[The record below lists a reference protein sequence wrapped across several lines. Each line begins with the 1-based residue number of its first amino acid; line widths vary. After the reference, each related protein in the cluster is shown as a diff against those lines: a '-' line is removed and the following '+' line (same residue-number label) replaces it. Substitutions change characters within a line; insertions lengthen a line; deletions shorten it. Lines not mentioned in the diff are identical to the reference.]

1 MKSSVLAL
9 LPALAAAKP
18 VPDVGISTVNVVGG
32 QEASATEF
40 PFIVSLESKTEGEE
54 GHYCGGTLLN
64 SLTVLTAAHCLASED
79 AENVQI
85 RAGHRIRNEG
95 GVTVNAASIWL
106 HPDYNAT
113 SAENDLALV
122 QLEEP
127 IEKTNNITYATL
139 SPPKSDPKA
148 GTQVT
153 VAGWGHTSEGGE
165 LADTLQKASFPV
177 IDRAECKKTL
187 DANITEGMF
196 CAGDLKGGIDSC
208 QGDSGGPL
216 LNDEN
221 GNVIGVVSFGFG
233 CARENSPGVY
243 ARVGYYRELIN
254 SKMWKPAVARR
265 FFA

>member
-1 MKSSVLAL
+1 MKSTVLAL

-32 QEASATEF
+32 QEASATDF

-64 SLTVLTAAHCLASED
+64 SLTVLTAAHCLASEE

-165 LADTLQKASFPV
+165 LADTLQKASFAV
-177 IDRAECKKTL
+177 VDRAECKKTL
-187 DANITEGMF
+187 NANITEGMF

-221 GNVIGVVSFGFG
+221 GNVVGVVSFGFG
-233 CARENSPGVY
+233 CARANSPGVY